1 MKIYKILLN
10 PEGFLKNIFENISES
25 GIDVS
30 ELELDH
36 ICYRVET
43 LEKYLELKKDLLKV
57 WKLLK
62 ENLIWWRKISTFKLK
77 NPIIY
82 KNRKIYLL
90 ELPSPKEWSYYK
102 EWYEHVEFVI
112 KDSFNDFI
120 DKYSD
125 IKFNKKAINKDRNPD
140 IKIKYTQ
147 ETWKYKNISVKFH
160 HNSLESVISSW

>member
-1 MKIYKILLN
+1 MKIYKILWN

-125 IKFNKKAINKDRNPD
+125 VKFNKKAINKDINPD

-147 ETWKYKNISVKFH
+147 EIWEYKNISVKFH
-160 HNSLESVISSW
+160 HNSLESVINSW